1 MVAMY
6 LTAADLIDMTV
17 KQLELLADILRE
29 DAKGFSARRD
39 EAHRD
44 VRRCEDARAGIQ
56 ALIPKLIAARATQQ
70 SSAQMQLP
78 GSSNEDQI

>member
-17 KQLELLADILRE
+17 KQLELLADVLRE
-29 DAKGFSARRD
+29 DAKGFAARRD

-44 VRRCEDARAGIQ
+44 AQRCREAHAGIQ